1 MDYLAEGINQGNF
14 IVTSIV
20 MIVLVIASNKAK
32 VLDAAGVSAAVFV
45 GSLVGLLGHWSWLLT
60 LLAFLVFSHL
70 ATKWKFEEKKAK
82 QMSESEDGHRGWVNV
97 FANGGIPALIASG
110 AFLTEQWE
118 FGLWMFG
125 AAVSVAA
132 ADTFASEFGCLD
144 ENVRMITTFK
154 KCEPGINGGYSKTGQ
169 FAAFVG
175 ALIIAIMTFCAWYVT
190 NPSQPID
197 SGLSLTIAV
206 VVIGW
211 IGCQI
216 DSYLGAWFE
225 NRGYLTKGGVNAS
238 AITAGMLI
246 MLGWLCYT

>member
-1 MDYLAEGINQGNF
+1 M
-14 IVTSIV
+14 SR
-20 MIVLVIASNKAK
+20 
-32 VLDAAGVSAAVFV
+32 
-45 GSLVGLLGHWSWLLT
+45 GLGD
-60 LLAFLVFSHL
+60 VY
-70 ATKWKFEEKKAK
+70 KR
-82 QMSESEDGHRGWVNV
+82 Q
-97 FANGGIPALIASG
+97 
-110 AFLTEQWE
+110 
-118 FGLWMFG
+118 
-125 AAVSVAA
+125 
-132 ADTFASEFGCLD
+132 
-144 ENVRMITTFK
+144 
-154 KCEPGINGGYSKTGQ
+154 
-169 FAAFVG
+169 
-175 ALIIAIMTFCAWYVT
+175 WYVT